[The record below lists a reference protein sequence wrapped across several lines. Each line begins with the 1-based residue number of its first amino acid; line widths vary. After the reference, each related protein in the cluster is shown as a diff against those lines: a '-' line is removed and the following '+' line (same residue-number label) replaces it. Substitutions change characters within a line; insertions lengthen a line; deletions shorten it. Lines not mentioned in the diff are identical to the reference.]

1 MLAHSE
7 LLLRVATGAALGG
20 AIGYER
26 GRHRRPVGLRTHLI
40 VALASATFMVV
51 SSQFAYYQQ
60 FAKGDGVEVDASRIA
75 ASVVSAV
82 GFLAGG
88 AILRSGLSVQ
98 GLTTAAG
105 LWLVTAIG
113 LCAGAGMYVESS
125 AVTLMGILAL
135 TVFRRFEDKNDLV
148 TKRRIAVVLGEG
160 DETASSTRA
169 VMKAIA
175 HLGADVVDVE
185 YERRLDE
192 KPRTALTLDVSLP
205 AAVTVAALIETLETL
220 PNVKRIQISQPS

>member
-51 SSQFAYYQQ
+51 SSQFAYYQH
-60 FAKGDGVEVDASRIA
+60 FDHAEGIEVDASRIA

-113 LCAGAGMYVESS
+113 LCAGAGMYIESS
-125 AVTLMGILAL
+125 AVTMLGIVAL

-148 TKRRIAVVLGEG
+148 TKRRIAIVLANEV
-160 DETASSTRA
+160 DASTH
-169 VMKAIA
+169 VMKAISD
-175 HLGADVVDVE
+175 LGAVVVDVQ
-185 YERRLDE
+185 YERRLDD

-205 AAVTVAALIETLETL
+205 AAVTIPALITTLETL
-220 PNVKRIQISQPS
+220 PTVKRIQISQLS

>member
-26 GRHRRPVGLRTHLI
+26 GRHRRPVGLRTHVI
-40 VALASATFMVV
+40 VALASATFMIV
-51 SSQFAYYQQ
+51 SSQFVYYQR
-60 FAKGDGVEVDASRIA
+60 FGAGDRVEVDASRIA

-125 AVTLMGILAL
+125 AVTLLGILAL

-148 TKRRIAVVLGEG
+148 TKRRIGVVLGDG
-160 DETASSTRA
+160 DETESSTHA
-169 VMKAIA
+169 VMKAISD
-175 HLGADVVDVE
+175 LGADVVDVE

-205 AAVTVAALIETLETL
+205 VSVTVAALVETLEAL

>member
-7 LLLRVATGAALGG
+7 LLLRIATGAALGG

-26 GRHRRPVGLRTHLI
+26 GRHRRPVGLRTHVI
-40 VALASATFMVV
+40 VALASATFMIV
-51 SSQFAYYQQ
+51 SSQFVYYQHFGQ
-60 FAKGDGVEVDASRIA
+60 SDGVEVDASRIA

-125 AVTLMGILAL
+125 AVTLLGILAL

-148 TKRRIAVVLGEG
+148 TKRRIAVVLGDG
-160 DETASSTRA
+160 DEAESSTHA
-169 VMKAIA
+169 VMKAISD
-175 HLGADVVDVE
+175 LGADVVDVE

-192 KPRTALTLDVSLP
+192 KPRTTLTFDVSLP
-205 AAVTVAALIETLETL
+205 VSITVAVLVETLETL